1 MAKNGLRHRH
11 RENRSGD
18 GSLKK
23 GLARWGL
30 TLFISCWM
38 FALGVLVGRGTVP
51 VQFDIPEIRNKIQDK
66 LAALKKEDQETLIKR
81 MESGA
86 SSGHSGLP
94 EPSDLYF
101 HERLKDNQSHPEI
114 DFTPIVPSPDD
125 LQPFIEEEI
134 AEGNSAVKRK
144 AEGNSAVQGK
154 AEGNSVVQGKA
165 EGNSAVQGESIEDG
179 LSEAWD
185 RSRDRD
191 DPGEDPQGPVENK
204 RPLMKKPA
212 HISREIQR
220 PSGNERERVSAK
232 QAPVS
237 PKPAD
242 VSGTV
247 PVTASPSSAARGNRG
262 RYTLQVAS
270 FKLTEEAKNMIAH
283 LQEKGYRAESIRAL
297 IHGKGI
303 WHRVQVG
310 AFSSKSDAQ
319 KTLDRLKKEGFA
331 PIIVGRDE

>member
-1 MAKNGLRHRH
+1 MAKNGLRHRP

-134 AEGNSAVKRK
+134 AEGNSAV
-144 AEGNSAVQGK
+144 QGK
-154 AEGNSVVQGKA
+154 AEGNSVVQG
-165 EGNSAVQGESIEDG
+165 ESVEDG